1 MKCLQRL
8 LFFLFLGFVF
18 ISCGSLKKSK
28 TITETVTITR
38 IDTIIQVVRDTFT
51 VVKTVTITDTA
62 IVENTLS
69 RAVSFI
75 NPVTGKL
82 TLQLTGKIFDLPVKA
97 EIIQTRKTESR
108 DNERKP
114 VFSGYLLAVML
125 GILFALLAVV
135 FAVIKFKLKIWP

>member
-114 VFSGYLLAVML
+114 FFSNYFLAFILGVIFVALIVFYA
-125 GILFALLAVV
+125 F
-135 FAVIKFKLKIWP
+135 IKFKLKL

>member
-28 TITETVTITR
+28 TITETVTITL
-38 IDTIIQVVRDTFT
+38 IDTVIKVVRDTFT

-114 VFSGYLLAVML
+114 FFSNYFLAFILGVIFVALIVFYA
-125 GILFALLAVV
+125 F
-135 FAVIKFKLKIWP
+135 IKFKLKL

>member
-28 TITETVTITR
+28 TITETVTITL
-38 IDTIIQVVRDTFT
+38 IDTVIKVVRDTFT

-114 VFSGYLLAVML
+114 FFSNYFLAFIL
-125 GILFALLAVV
+125 GVIFVALIVIYA
-135 FAVIKFKLKIWP
+135 FIKFKLKL